1 MNLENMKQKLEELK
15 NQAQSFLDANKV
27 TEAEKLSVDIKI
39 LNAQIDIQD
48 KLETANAELDACKN
62 DVVAKDEVIDTL
74 TKDLENIKTSKE
86 DIMAKYNDA
95 TETAS
100 DLKAKV
106 DQMQPIVDKFYE
118 EENARKLEE
127 AKNTY
132 EEKFEKVN
140 GLEVFDS
147 EEIQNLVVETI
158 SEDTEVS
165 NNAKYSLSNKIME
178 IFDKQ
183 DLKTIPVKDVQE
195 KSKSTKNLVVEDDE
209 FEKTYGFTK
218 E

>member
-48 KLETANAELDACKN
+48 KLETANAELEACKN